1 MFLMFWPRSCSFA
14 ILLTA
19 FTYMH
24 AVTMFGASMDSKRIT
39 KPSGNLE
46 DTSNKDCGFRVDAPL
61 AISAALL
68 LAQGTND
75 TW

>member
-1 MFLMFWPRSCSFA
+1 
-14 ILLTA
+14 
-19 FTYMH
+19 MH